1 MAVSESPSTE
11 AMKAIVDRINSAV
24 TYEFDVVAE
33 YSEQIIDPM
42 EEVAE
47 LRVDVVSES
56 EQQLNETLDIEDR
69 TNHIVMIWIR
79 KKVASLSNDEIDPLK
94 LLVRQIFQRVNDY
107 DTANGRVK
115 VWEAETDSK
124 QCPDKSLL
132 RQLRM
137 FVASITLRIEV
148 EAS

>member
-1 MAVSESPSTE
+1 MAVSKAPSTE
-11 AMKAIVDRINSAV
+11 AMQAIVDRINSGI
-24 TYEFDVVAE
+24 TYEFDVVAT

-42 EEVAE
+42 EEITQ

-56 EQQLNETLDIEDR
+56 EEQLNETLDIEDR
-69 TNHIVMIWIR
+69 TNHVLMIWIR
-79 KKVASLSNDEIDPLK
+79 KKVQTLSNAEIDPLK
-94 LLVRQIFQRVNDY
+94 LLARQIFQRVNDY
-107 DTANGRVK
+107 DTPDGRVK